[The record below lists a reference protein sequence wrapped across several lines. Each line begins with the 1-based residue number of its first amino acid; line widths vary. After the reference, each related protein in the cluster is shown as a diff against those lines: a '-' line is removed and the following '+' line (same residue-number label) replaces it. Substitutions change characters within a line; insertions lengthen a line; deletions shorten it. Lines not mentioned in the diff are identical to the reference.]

1 MKIRASIVLALT
13 LAVVG
18 TGAATETAAQKDAR
32 MKWWDEARFGL
43 FVTWGL
49 YAIPA
54 GVWEDGRVCRRDYG
68 EWIIKDL
75 GIPFSRYERL
85 AAEWNPRHWD
95 PEGLVRLAAAAGMKY
110 LVFTTKFHDGFSMFD
125 TRQSDWTVVKS
136 TPGGVD
142 AFRGLAEAARRHGLR
157 LMPYSSIMDWR
168 HPAYEPR
175 SSMNDTASGRPGMDG
190 YVAFMKAQLAELQSG
205 YGPLAG
211 IWFDG
216 NWEKTWTEERGRDL
230 DAFVRSLI
238 PGAVINNRVGLAKDG
253 VKGVVH
259 GDFSTPEEEIPA
271 DGIPG
276 LRWES
281 AMTMNETWGYR
292 KDDLRWKSPAT
303 LVRMLIDC
311 ASKGGN
317 FLLDV
322 GPTADGG
329 IPGPSRT
336 ALETFAA
343 WMKVNG
349 GAIHGTLAGPF
360 PKAPAWGRVTRRGRV
375 LFLHVFDW
383 PKDRRLVLPLKN
395 DAAEARVLGRP
406 GAMVRT
412 ERDSQGLRLS
422 LPAIESDPYATVIEL
437 TLKGDPE
444 IIR

>member
-1 MKIRASIVLALT
+1 MKLRSSITPILLMAVLGSG
-13 LAVVG
+13 AV
-18 TGAATETAAQKDAR
+18 AETVAQKDAR
-32 MKWWDEARFGL
+32 LKWWDEARFGL

-68 EWIIKDL
+68 EWIMKDL

-95 PEGLVRLAAAAGMKY
+95 PEALVRRAAEAGMKY

-125 TRQSDWTVVKS
+125 TGQSEWTVVKS
-136 TPGGVD
+136 TPWGRD
-142 AFRGLAEAARRHGLR
+142 AFRGLAQAARRYGLK
-157 LMPYSSIMDWR
+157 LMPYYSIMDWR

-175 SSMNDTASGRPGMDG
+175 STMNDTAAGRPDMDR
-190 YVAFMKAQLAELQSG
+190 YVKFMKAQLAELQKN

-230 DAFVRSLI
+230 DAYVRALI

-253 VKGVVH
+253 VKGIVH

-271 DGIPG
+271 DGSPG

-292 KDDLRWKSPAT
+292 RDDLKWKSPT
-303 LVRMLIDC
+303 SLVRMLIDC

-317 FLLDV
+317 LLLDV
-322 GPTADGG
+322 GPTADGR
-329 IPGPSRT
+329 IPDPSLA
-336 ALETFAA
+336 ALEAFAS
-343 WMKVNG
+343 WMKINR
-349 GAIHGTLAGPF
+349 ASIHGTQAGPF
-360 PKAPAWGRVTRRGRV
+360 PKAPAWGRITRRGRV
-375 LFLHVFDW
+375 LFLHVFEW
-383 PKDRRLVLPLKN
+383 PADHALVLPLRN
-395 DAAEARVLGRP
+395 AVAAARILGHP
-406 GAMVRT
+406 GAEVQAT
-412 ERDSQGLRLS
+412 SGPSGLRLR
-422 LPAIESDPYATVIEL
+422 LPEVLQDPYATVVEL
-437 TLKGDPE
+437 TLEGDPE